1 MPQGCIFCRI
11 IEGEAP
17 ARVVYEDEDTIAF
30 LDVNPLSEGH
40 TLVVPKDHYET
51 LTDLPAEDGAALFEA
66 IHRLTPEIEAAVDA
80 DASTVGFNNGV
91 AAGQEIDHVHGHI
104 VPRFEKDGGRPIH
117 AVAGRNPTL
126 SDDELDEIAAD
137 IEATLAALD

>member
-1 MPQGCIFCRI
+1 MPEGCIFCRI
-11 IEGEAP
+11 VEGEAP
-17 ARVVYEDEDTIAF
+17 ARVVYEDEDTMAF

-40 TLVVPKDHYET
+40 TLVIPKAHYET
-51 LTDLPAEDGAALFEA
+51 LTDLPEDEGATLMRT
-66 IHRLTPEIEAAVDA
+66 IHRITPEIEAAVDA

-117 AVAGRNPTL
+117 AVAGRNPKL
-126 SDDELDEIAAD
+126 SDDELDEIAED
-137 IEATLAALD
+137 ISATLSALE